1 MSIFSPIGTGK
12 HADACGNA
20 NVGRVL
26 KYLQMNRSNYFY
38 EVYDEE

>member
-26 KYLQMNRSNYFY
+26 GEDSGIFI
-38 EVYDEE
+38 DEQE